1 MSNVKQWKSLTLSVR
16 KTLDEL
22 PSPDER
28 EETVKALNELVTFL
42 SDLSSAFGAMP
53 TTEEALKAKEALAT
67 LEGVMGR
74 NPILRGGSNGKNSR
88 PRVSNGT
95 KPPQADRSFPEE
107 VIEQTLTDLS
117 VLPEGAM
124 RSELDD
130 SKKFPNS
137 FIKAMLTHLG
147 RRVPSKGVKSEM
159 IDQLVATLINRRTL
173 EGIGGRQRL

>member
-1 MSNVKQWKSLTLSVR
+1 MSNLKQWKSLTLSVR

-22 PSPDER
+22 PTLDER
-28 EETVKALNELVTFL
+28 EETVNALNELVTFL

-53 TTEEALKAKEALAT
+53 TTDEALKAKEALTT

-74 NPILRGGSNGKNSR
+74 NPILRGGSNGKTSR
-88 PRVSNGT
+88 PRASNGT
-95 KPPQADRSFPEE
+95 KPPQTDSSFPVE
-107 VIEQTLTDLS
+107 VIEQALADLS

-130 SKKFPNS
+130 SKRFPNS
-137 FIKAMLTHLG
+137 FLKAMLTHLG
-147 RRVPSKGVKSEM
+147 RRAPSKGVKSEM

-173 EGIGGRQRL
+173 DGISGRQRS